1 MSKQVNNLLT
11 QLGDPSVPLSQR
23 AIQMIDIMA
32 PLKTGE
38 ETESGNAE
46 LFKEAASEI
55 FNRLQNQ
62 ASGEIG
68 KKREAFLKEIIGQ
81 LECSPLKPATFIQMS
96 AISDGP
102 ARHALVTMDNG
113 ELAYIPAHDQDEARK
128 LRMGDRIMV
137 DAKMKIMVHPCLDEL
152 HMGTEARLERKVD
165 DNHLEVIT
173 HQDERSVVMAGQ
185 ELMGKIDK
193 GEITPGAHIV
203 LGGGGRLAVYALPQE
218 DKAHFRFLDRGPV
231 PDVIE
236 HRDIGSPPRVI
247 GQVARH
253 VREEMTRPE
262 LRRRFKLRPCIT
274 RLLAGVSGS
283 GKTLARL
290 AIHRK
295 VYEVMSEITGTPINE
310 LPPRVFIFKT
320 SQMLSMWL
328 GESDK
333 NIDRLFDEVEK
344 MADTKYANDKGK
356 EFVLPV
362 MVVMEEADGMGR
374 SRGASQD
381 AIYDRIL
388 TTLLQRLDPN
398 RCSLANKLVVVIST
412 TNEPQMVDP
421 AFLRRI
427 GGSVET
433 FGRLDEKGF
442 SDILTKHLDG
452 IPLVARNSSKPV
464 KTTQGKIKD
473 ELVKEVADW
482 LFDNGDGG
490 VVALTY
496 QGQVEP
502 EVKYLRDFL
511 TGALIDRTVQA
522 AATEAWESA
531 AGGNEGTGVDSH
543 MIADHLKEQ
552 VLSVAHQLV
561 PQNVGSYL
569 DIPEN
574 VRVTGVKRIQQKQ
587 HANK

>member
-32 PLKTGE
+32 PLKGE
-38 ETESGNAE
+38 DHQSKNVE
-46 LFKEAASEI
+46 LCVEAANEI
-55 FNRLQNQ
+55 FNLLQNQ

-68 KKREAFLKEIIGQ
+68 KKREAFLKAIIGQ

-96 AISDGP
+96 DISGGH

-113 ELAYIPAHDQDEARK
+113 ELAYLPAHDQDEAGK

-185 ELMGKIDK
+185 ELMGKIDQ

-236 HRDIGSPPRVI
+236 HRDIGSPPRAI

-274 RLLAGVSGS
+274 KLLAGVSGS

-442 SDILTKHLDG
+442 SDILTKHVAGLPATNGGGKPEKVWKHIIDKLGDWMFRNDEG
-452 IPLVARNSSKPV
+452 I
-464 KTTQGKIKD
+464 
-473 ELVKEVADW
+473 
-482 LFDNGDGG
+482 
-490 VVALTY
+490 VALTY

-502 EVKYLRDFL
+502 VVKYRKDFL
-511 TGALIDRTVQA
+511 TGALIDRAVQE
-522 AATEAWESA
+522 AATEAWELSIKDDPD
-531 AGGNEGTGVDSH
+531 AGITLE
-543 MIADHLKEQ
+543 HLMESMNNQ

-569 DIPEN
+569 DLPEN
-574 VRVTGVKRIQQKQ
+574 VRVTSVKRIQQKQ